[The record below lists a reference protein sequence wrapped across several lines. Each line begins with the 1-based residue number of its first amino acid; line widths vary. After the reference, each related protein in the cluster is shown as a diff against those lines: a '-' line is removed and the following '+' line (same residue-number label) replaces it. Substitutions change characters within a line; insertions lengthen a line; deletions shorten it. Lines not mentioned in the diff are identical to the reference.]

1 MSDQKHEDN
10 QDDFVV
16 SLQDEDGNDVAFE
29 HLMTVKYKEHE
40 YILLEARQDI
50 EGCMQGESVILRIE
64 QDESGEDIYVT
75 IEDEEEYQTV
85 FDKCVEAIDKMD
97 EEEEENDDNADN

>member
-1 MSDQKHEDN
+1 MTDTNHED
-10 QDDFVV
+10 DKDEFLVY
-16 SLQDEDGNDVAFE
+16 LQDEDGNDVAFE
-29 HLMTVKYKEHE
+29 HLMTVKYKDHE

-85 FDKCVEAIDKMD
+85 FDKCVEAIDESD
-97 EEEEENDDNADN
+97 NEEADDH